1 MADIKKEAGAVGH
14 SLSLLDR
21 THAEISGVVEVHSFD
36 EEAVVLDT
44 AGGELTLEGTGLRVG
59 VLDLA
64 RGVVVV
70 DGTVSALYYTNTG
83 AARKKSRLAGLFRSV

>member
-1 MADIKKEAGAVGH
+1 MADIKKEAAASGH
-14 SLSLLDR
+14 TLSLLDR
-21 THAEISGVVEVHSFD
+21 AHAEISGVIEVHSFD
-36 EEAVVLDT
+36 EESVVLDT

-70 DGTVSALYYTNTG
+70 DGNVSALYYTNT
-83 AARKKSRLAGLFRSV
+83 AARKKSRFAGLFRSV

>member
-1 MADIKKEAGAVGH
+1 MGDIQRENAAVGH

-21 THAEISGVVEVHSFD
+21 AHAEISGVVEVHSFD
-36 EEAVVLDT
+36 EESVVLDT

-70 DGTVSALYYTNTG
+70 DGNVSALYYTSTG
-83 AARKKSRLAGLFRSV
+83 TARKKSRLAGLFRSV